1 MLCARPGS
9 DWCAEICHRC
19 LIDSGEGWGRG
30 RERGGREDIL
40 IKSLP
45 GVKSSE
51 SVVSAKMER
60 EQGRK
65 RQAGSIIES
74 TMRLELVNC

>member
-1 MLCARPGS
+1 MLRARPGS

-19 LIDSGEGWGRG
+19 LIDSGEGGGG
-30 RERGGREDIL
+30 REREREDIP

-51 SVVSAKMER
+51 SVVSAKMGR

-65 RQAGSIIES
+65 RQAA
-74 TMRLELVNC
+74 LLNQLCV